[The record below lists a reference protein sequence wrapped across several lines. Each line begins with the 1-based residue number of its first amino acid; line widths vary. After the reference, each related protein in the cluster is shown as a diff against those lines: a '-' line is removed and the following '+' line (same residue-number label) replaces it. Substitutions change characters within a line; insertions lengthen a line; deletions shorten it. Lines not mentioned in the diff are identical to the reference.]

1 MEFLIIPLVALGASL
16 LTFFSGFGLGTLL
29 TPVFAFFFPLELS
42 VALTAIVHFL
52 NNIFK
57 YSLVGRYADK
67 NIVIKFGVPAALS
80 AFFGAWVLGVLSDI
94 PSLYHYDL
102 FGHQF
107 EVVPIKVVFSILL
120 IFFTLFEIIPFFN
133 QLQFSHR
140 YLGLGGILSGFFGG
154 LSGHQGALR
163 AAFLSRAGLS
173 KEQFIATG
181 NAIALLIDISRIG
194 IYARHMTIQN
204 IHTNFFLIF
213 LATLAA
219 FLGAYLGNKLLKK
232 LTIENIKIF
241 VSCSLFFFGLA
252 LGLGII

>member
-1 MEFLIIPLVALGASL
+1 MEFVIIPLVALGASL

-57 YSLVGRYADK
+57 YSLIGRYADK

-80 AFFGAWVLGVLSDI
+80 AFVGAWVLGIISEIPALYDYTLLDHHFKILPVKLIFSVLI
-94 PSLYHYDL
+94 
-102 FGHQF
+102 
-107 EVVPIKVVFSILL
+107 
-120 IFFTLFEIIPFFN
+120 IFFTLFEILPFFN
-133 QLQFSHR
+133 HLKFNQRF
-140 YLGLGGILSGFFGG
+140 LGLGGVLSGFFGG

-163 AAFLSRAGLS
+163 SAFLSRADLS

-194 IYARHMTIQN
+194 IYSRHMTIQN
-204 IHTNFFLIF
+204 IHSNLFLVF
-213 LATLAA
+213 LATLSA

-232 LTIENIKIF
+232 LTIESIKIF
-241 VSCSLFFFGLA
+241 VSFSLFLFGLC
-252 LGLGII
+252 LGIGII